1 VEGVSAAR
9 TLAQKNGYAI
19 DPRQELLG
27 LGAANVAAALSQ
39 GYPVAGGLSQSSVN
53 DKAGAKTPLALVFA
67 SLAIAL
73 CLIFLT
79 GLLRNLPNVVLAA
92 IVLVA
97 VKGLINVAELRHLWR
112 VSRFEFGVS
121 MVAFVGVLVLG
132 ILKGVMLAA
141 VVSLLLLIRRAAR
154 PHVAF
159 LGRIPGFRGLSDME
173 RNPDNVPIAGAIVFR
188 VEAALLYF
196 NVEHV
201 RDAVW
206 SRIRASG
213 EPVRLVVCDLSATPN
228 VDVAGARMLAKLHA
242 ELQSAGIALRLA
254 NARAVVRDILRAEGL
269 EERAGY
275 FGRRITALDVVDE
288 FEKVAGASTPDTGA
302 K

>member
-1 VEGVSAAR
+1 
-9 TLAQKNGYAI
+9 
-19 DPRQELLG
+19 
-27 LGAANVAAALSQ
+27 
-39 GYPVAGGLSQSSVN
+39 VN
-53 DKAGAKTPLALVFA
+53 DKAGAKSPLALVFA
-67 SLAIAL
+67 SLTIAL
-73 CLIFLT
+73 CLMYLT

-121 MVAFVGVLVLG
+121 MVAFAGVLVLG

-141 VVSLLLLIRRAAR
+141 VVSLLLLIRRASR

-173 RNPDNVPIAGAIVFR
+173 RNPDNAPIAGAIVFR

-196 NVEHV
+196 NAGHV
-201 RDAVW
+201 HDAVLSKMHS
-206 SRIRASG
+206 SR

-228 VDVAGARMLAKLHA
+228 VDVAGARMLAKLHG
-242 ELQSAGIALRLA
+242 ELKAAGIAFRMA
-254 NARAVVRDILRAEGL
+254 GAHAAVRDILRAEGL

-275 FGRRITALDVVDE
+275 FGRRIASVDVVDE
-288 FEKVAGASTPDTGA
+288 FEGVAPPAGTTREQGKSDSDH
-302 K
+302 